1 VTTGRLLFGLALIT
15 AFGVGMAAVLA
26 GLAMASSVARGWLD
40 RPSLGARPV
49 VQRALVLLPI
59 GSGALVL
66 GTGLAIAI
74 SAATGLG

>member
-1 VTTGRLLFGLALIT
+1 
-15 AFGVGMAAVLA
+15 
-26 GLAMASSVARGWLD
+26 
-40 RPSLGARPV
+40 V

-66 GTGLAIAI
+66 GIGLAIAI

>member
-1 VTTGRLLFGLALIT
+1 
-15 AFGVGMAAVLA
+15 
-26 GLAMASSVARGWLD
+26 MASSVARGWLD

-66 GTGLAIAI
+66 GIGLAIAI